1 MAINS
6 RMIIT
11 LSFLIFSCSSLITAW
26 STNQTDLHSLL
37 AMKQAIVDPYG
48 ALNSWNE
55 STPFCGWN
63 GIQCGRMHPDRVVAI
78 KLYSRGLM
86 GSLSPHIG
94 NLSFLRI
101 INLNNNS
108 FRGRIPEEIGLLR
121 RLMYIEFSN
130 NSFLGTIPKNIS
142 QCRNLVYLNLID
154 NNFSGTIPP
163 ELQLLKKLR
172 DLGIGKN
179 KLLSGPIPQSIG
191 NLTSLTQLALR
202 SCSLSGEIPESLA
215 QLRSLG
221 ILDLGDNNLSG
232 TIPRSLFN
240 MSTIYSLK
248 VYSNSLQGSIPYDI
262 GLTLPNL
269 RELVLAQNQF
279 SGGVPISLSNASS
292 LERLVLSINNF
303 TGRMPRFDELSR
315 LRSLYAATTFIND
328 DIGFIS
334 SLTNCT
340 KLQDLDLGEN
350 PFISGTI
357 PDTIANMSKYL
368 GALGIYSTQVV
379 GKIPSGIG
387 NLVGLS
393 LVQLYNN
400 KLEGPIPLSMGTL
413 SNLYVLDLGDNG
425 FTGDIPTNF
434 GNLSLLTN
442 LYLQGNNFSGHI
454 PKSIGNCSNLLELYL
469 SRNNLIGSIPQ
480 EILIPV
486 LSISLDLSYN
496 ALMGSIPIEVG
507 SLKNLAILD
516 LSNNRLSGL
525 IPNSLRTCISLEQL
539 DLEGNLFEGQ
549 LPEGL
554 SSLMGLTNLDL
565 SRNNLSGTIP
575 SSFGMLRL
583 QQLNLSFNRL
593 QGQVPTT
600 GVFKNKT
607 AISLQGNK
615 QLCGGILELNL
626 PPCPSSSSS
635 SPISSR
641 KNLSTPLKIVIPI
654 AGVAAILC
662 LVVFLYKIRAS
673 KKSPSSPPSFAG
685 VTFLRLS
692 YSDLLKATGG
702 FAEANLVGFGRF
714 GHVYKGILD
723 DGVTVIA
730 VKVLNLVTKGAS
742 KSFSAEC
749 NALRG
754 IRHRNLLK
762 ILSVC
767 ESIDF
772 QENDFKALV
781 YEFKANGSLDKWLYY
796 NGEREEGSD
805 ARLRNLDIT
814 ERLNI
819 AIDVAQALEYLHCG
833 TESIIVHG
841 DLKPSNILLGEDMSA
856 CVGDFGL
863 SKILSSVVP
872 PHESSSISTIGIKGT
887 IGYVPPE
894 YGMINS
900 ISTKGDVY
908 SYGILVL
915 EMFTNRRPT
924 DDSFIDH
931 VNLHNFV
938 RAAFP
943 NRVMEIVD
951 PLIRIG
957 PQQNDTE
964 FEGCVCSII
973 SIGLRCSK
981 EISGERMSITNVV
994 RELHKIRNK
1003 LSS

>member
-1 MAINS
+1 
-6 RMIIT
+6 
-11 LSFLIFSCSSLITAW
+11 
-26 STNQTDLHSLL
+26 
-37 AMKQAIVDPYG
+37 
-48 ALNSWNE
+48 
-55 STPFCGWN
+55 
-63 GIQCGRMHPDRVVAI
+63 VVAI

-221 ILDLGDNNLSG
+221 ILD
-232 TIPRSLFN
+232 
-240 MSTIYSLK
+240 
-248 VYSNSLQGSIPYDI
+248 
-262 GLTLPNL
+262 
-269 RELVLAQNQF
+269 
-279 SGGVPISLSNASS
+279 
-292 LERLVLSINNF
+292 
-303 TGRMPRFDELSR
+303 
-315 LRSLYAATTFIND
+315 
-328 DIGFIS
+328 
-334 SLTNCT
+334 
-340 KLQDLDLGEN
+340 
-350 PFISGTI
+350 
-357 PDTIANMSKYL
+357 
-368 GALGIYSTQVV
+368 LGIYSTQVV

-593 QGQVPTT
+593 QGQ
-600 GVFKNKT
+600 T

>member
-1 MAINS
+1 
-6 RMIIT
+6 
-11 LSFLIFSCSSLITAW
+11 
-26 STNQTDLHSLL
+26 
-37 AMKQAIVDPYG
+37 MKQAIVDPYG

-63 GIQCGRMHPDRVVAI
+63 GIECGRMHPDRVVAI

-240 MSTIYSLK
+240 I
-248 VYSNSLQGSIPYDI
+248 
-262 GLTLPNL
+262 
-269 RELVLAQNQF
+269 
-279 SGGVPISLSNASS
+279 GGVPISLSNASS

-315 LRSLYAATTFIND
+315 LRSLYATTTFIND

-442 LYLQGNNFSGHI
+442 LL
-454 PKSIGNCSNLLELYL
+454 KSIGNCSNLLELYL

-872 PHESSSISTIGIKGT
+872 PHESSSISSTIGIKGT

-943 NRVMEIVD
+943 NRVMEI
-951 PLIRIG
+951 
-957 PQQNDTE
+957 
-964 FEGCVCSII
+964 
-973 SIGLRCSK
+973 
-981 EISGERMSITNVV
+981 
-994 RELHKIRNK
+994 IRNK